1 MSLPNTSSLFEGV
14 LLIDKP
20 KNCTSHDVVER
31 VRRKLKMKRVG
42 HAGTLDPMATGLL
55 ILLLGRA
62 TKLSQYLMSLGKV
75 YEGTI
80 KLGEE
85 TNTQDAEG
93 TVLATHPVPTL
104 TLEQVR
110 AYTQLFIGD
119 QYQIPPMFSAKKM
132 DGVPLYK
139 LARKGKE
146 LEREPR
152 FIHISQF
159 EVLNFSLPNI
169 DFVLSCSK
177 GTYVRTVAHDLG
189 KKIGCGAHLI
199 ALRRTATDRFKID
212 EAVTLEN
219 FESMGM
225 SEIRDMLLAPYQVVP
240 GCVL

>member
-1 MSLPNTSSLFEGV
+1 MSLPNPSNPFEGV

-93 TVLATHPVPTL
+93 SVLVTHPVPTL
-104 TLEQVR
+104 SLEQVR
-110 AYTQLFIGD
+110 SFTQLFVGD
-119 QYQIPPMFSAKKM
+119 QY
-132 DGVPLYK
+132 
-139 LARKGKE
+139 
-146 LEREPR
+146 
-152 FIHISQF
+152 
-159 EVLNFSLPNI
+159 
-169 DFVLSCSK
+169 
-177 GTYVRTVAHDLG
+177 
-189 KKIGCGAHLI
+189 
-199 ALRRTATDRFKID
+199 
-212 EAVTLEN
+212 
-219 FESMGM
+219 
-225 SEIRDMLLAPYQVVP
+225 
-240 GCVL
+240 